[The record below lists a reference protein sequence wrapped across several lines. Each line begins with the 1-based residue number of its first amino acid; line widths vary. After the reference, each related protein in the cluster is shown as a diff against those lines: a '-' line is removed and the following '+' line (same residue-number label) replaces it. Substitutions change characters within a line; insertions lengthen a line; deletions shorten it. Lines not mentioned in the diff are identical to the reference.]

1 MRLKK
6 QLIFLGIFILA
17 LLLRIVN
24 LNSVPYGFH
33 VDEAKAAW
41 NSFSILRT
49 GHDDHGKF
57 LPLYYDSF
65 GDFRPTG
72 IIYSIIPSLLIFG
85 NNIFATRFPSAL
97 FGALSIFP
105 IILIF
110 KQFIDSKDKKWWWLP
125 GFLLAV
131 NPWHIIVSR
140 ATSEVVI
147 ALFFAL
153 FAIYYFI
160 KSINTK
166 ARASMIFTL
175 LFLVLSYFFYHNVR
189 VLFPILLIIIAVFYW
204 PEIKNNHRHKPILA
218 IVFTSILITFLFF
231 SASEAR
237 GRLGQ
242 VSLLSDP
249 KIRLETINMPNQEGP
264 GHVLIAR
271 IFHNRPSVIIKN
283 TINEY
288 VNYFSTNFLVGDTAL
303 PLRYRIQNFG
313 LITYIELLLLVLSL
327 CAAGTRKIVWLPV
340 LLLLIS
346 PLPAAVTNEDTP
358 NLHRALFMLPF
369 IVLLE
374 SYGLIFL
381 SSIKKYSRFILDTL
395 FLALFINFI
404 YFSHFYF
411 VHQKFGLPPYFR
423 NGGSA
428 EIAVKINELKDQYSK
443 IILTNSPDNL
453 YPWFAFLN
461 KIEPQ
466 SFNLAAKAR
475 GQGSWNWENIVFS
488 GDKCPSEKI
497 SLSPEIDSEKILI
510 VDAEGCKINP
520 VLAKKQ
526 NINFLDSI
534 RRPDL
539 SEPYLLWQKN

>member
-189 VLFPILLIIIAVFYW
+189 VLLPILLIIIAVFYW
-204 PEIKNNHRHKPILA
+204 SEIKKNHRQKPILA
-218 IVFTSILITFLFF
+218 IVLISFLITFLFF

-237 GRLGQ
+237 GRLSQ

-249 KIRLETINMPNQEGP
+249 KIRLETINMPNEEGP

-303 PLRYRIQNFG
+303 PLRYRMQNFG
-313 LITYIELLLLVLSL
+313 LITYIELLLLVLSF

-346 PLPAAVTNEDTP
+346 PLPAAITNEDTP

-374 SYGLIFL
+374 SYGIIFL
-381 SSIKKYSRFILDTL
+381 SSIKKDSRLVLGTL

-428 EIAVKINELKDQYSK
+428 EIAIKSYQLKDQYSK
-443 IILTNSPDNL
+443 IILTNSPDDL

-461 KIEPQ
+461 KIDPN
-466 SFNLAAKAR
+466 SFNHQNNLWTWK
-475 GQGSWNWENIVFS
+475 NIEFS
-488 GDKCPSEKI
+488 ADKCPSEKI
-497 SLSPEIDSEKILI
+497 SLSPEINSEKILI
-510 VDAEGCKINP
+510 VDAEGCKIDP
-520 VLAKKQ
+520 IIAKKH